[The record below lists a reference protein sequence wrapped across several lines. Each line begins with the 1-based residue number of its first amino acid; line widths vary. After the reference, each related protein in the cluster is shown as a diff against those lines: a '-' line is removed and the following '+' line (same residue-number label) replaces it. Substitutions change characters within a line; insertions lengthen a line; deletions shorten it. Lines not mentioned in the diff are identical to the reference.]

1 MCLALFAR
9 LFCCSCFLDGEAIG
23 GRLAQSWQQRIS
35 ATLAAVALFAHLSQ
49 RAFARVTSASG
60 AGQSPHAHSGA
71 RVVTDE
77 VGRRVTIPGDVERVV
92 SLAPNL
98 TETLYALGLGDRL
111 AGDTD
116 YCDTPA
122 QAKTKP
128 HVGAPVNPSIE
139 AIVALHPDLI
149 FATTSIN
156 RRDTVDALARLH
168 ISVYATDP
176 HTIRG
181 MVDSFGRMADLVGA
195 PEKGAALVAKLD
207 ATLDSLH
214 ARLADL
220 PAVHVLF
227 VVWLDPLI
235 TIGQN
240 TFIADA
246 LRWAGAESVVLS
258 HQNWPQLNFEEVV
271 RLQPDYIVLAESH
284 TGEGSRTIENLRS
297 RAAWRD
303 IQAVQLGHVAIIS
316 EEVDRPGP
324 GLIDAIE
331 QLARELHPNA
341 FRLNSRIMP
350 VVERPTEVPPAAP
363 DAQTRSCECA
373 R

>member
-1 MCLALFAR
+1 MDRTWRRHFPAILAALAISAVLSQSTFAAAASTR
-9 LFCCSCFLDGEAIG
+9 RA
-23 GRLAQSWQQRIS
+23 AQSLQ
-35 ATLAAVALFAHLSQ
+35 
-49 RAFARVTSASG
+49 
-60 AGQSPHAHSGA
+60 A

-77 VGRRVTIPGDVERVV
+77 VGRRVTIPADVRRVV

-98 TETLYALGLGDRL
+98 TETLYALGLSDRL
-111 AGDTD
+111 AADTD
-116 YCDTPA
+116 YCDVPTE
-122 QAKTKP
+122 AKTKP
-128 HVGAPVNPSIE
+128 HVGAPLNPSIE
-139 AIVALHPDLI
+139 AIVALHPDLV

-168 ISVYATDP
+168 IAVYATDP
-176 HTIRG
+176 HTIRA
-181 MVDSFGRMADLVGA
+181 MIDSFGRMADLVGA
-195 PEKGAALVAKLD
+195 PEKGRTLVAKLD

-220 PAVHVLF
+220 PLVHVLF

-258 HQNWPQLNFEEVV
+258 HRNWPQLNFEEAV

-284 TGEGSRTIENLRS
+284 TGEGSRTLEDLRG

-303 IQAVQLGHVAIIS
+303 LRAVQLGHVAIIS
-316 EEVDRPGP
+316 EEIDRPAP

-331 QLARELHPNA
+331 QLARDLHPNA
-341 FRLNSRIMP
+341 FATRSGAK
-350 VVERPTEVPPAAP
+350 PAAELAM
-363 DAQTRSCECA
+363 AQMVATSDGAARSCRCA

>member
-1 MCLALFAR
+1 MAR
-9 LFCCSCFLDGEAIG
+9 TY
-23 GRLAQSWQQRIS
+23 RRRIL
-35 ATLAAVALFAHLSQ
+35 ATLAAVGIFAAMSHSTFSAVASTQ
-49 RAFARVTSASG
+49 RA
-60 AGQSPHAHSGA
+60 QSLQA

-77 VGRRVTIPGDVERVV
+77 VGRRITIPADVRRVV

-98 TETLYALGLGDRL
+98 TETLYALGLGNRL

-116 YCDTPA
+116 YCDIPA
-122 QAKTKP
+122 EAKTKP

-139 AIVALHPDLI
+139 AIVALHPDLV

-156 RRDTVDALARLH
+156 RRETVDALARLN
-168 ISVYATDP
+168 IAVYATDP
-176 HTIRG
+176 HTIRA

-220 PAVHVLF
+220 PPAHVLF

-258 HQNWPQLNFEEVV
+258 DQNWPQLDFEEAV

-284 TGEGSRTIENLRS
+284 TGEGSRSVANLRS

-303 IQAVQLGHVAIIS
+303 LRAVQLGHIAIIS
-316 EEVDRPGP
+316 EEIDRPAP
-324 GLIDAIE
+324 GLIEAIK

-341 FRLNSRIMP
+341 FAASSRAMPMPERLAESRRTMP
-350 VVERPTEVPPAAP
+350 V
-363 DAQTRSCECA
+363 AQTRSSACA

>member
-1 MCLALFAR
+1 MASKR
-9 LFCCSCFLDGEAIG
+9 
-23 GRLAQSWQQRIS
+23 RRRRIP
-35 ATLAAVALFAHLSQ
+35 ATLAAVAIFAIRCP
-49 RAFARVTSASG
+49 RAFRTVTSAS
-60 AGQSPHAHSGA
+60 ASRAQESPQADSGA

-77 VGRRVTIPGDVERVV
+77 VGRRVTIPAEVRRIV

-98 TETLYALGLGDRL
+98 TESLYALGLGDRL

-122 QAKTKP
+122 EAKAKP
-128 HVGAPVNPSIE
+128 HIGAPVNPSIE
-139 AIVALHPDLI
+139 AIVALDPDLVL
-149 FATTSIN
+149 ATTSIN
-156 RRDTVDALARLH
+156 RRETVDALARLH
-168 ISVYATDP
+168 IPVYATDP
-176 HTIRG
+176 HTIRA
-181 MVDSFGRMADLVGA
+181 MVDSFGHMADLVGA

-214 ARLADL
+214 TRLADL
-220 PAVHVLF
+220 PPVHVLF

-258 HQNWPQLNFEEVV
+258 RQNWPQLNFEEAV

-284 TGEGSRTIENLRS
+284 SGEGSRTVENLRS
-297 RAAWRD
+297 RVAWRD
-303 IQAVQLGHVAIIS
+303 LRAVQLGHIAITS
-316 EEVDRPGP
+316 EEIDRPAP

-331 QLARELHPNA
+331 QLARELHPSA
-341 FRLNSRIMP
+341 FASSRPESAPEILALDKSDA
-350 VVERPTEVPPAAP
+350 ETGSPA
-363 DAQTRSCECA
+363 CA

>member
-1 MCLALFAR
+1 MAR
-9 LFCCSCFLDGEAIG
+9 TD
-23 GRLAQSWQQRIS
+23 RRRIL
-35 ATLAAVALFAHLSQ
+35 ATLAAVGIFAAISQSTFAAVASTQ
-49 RAFARVTSASG
+49 RAA
-60 AGQSPHAHSGA
+60 QSLEA

-77 VGRRVTIPGDVERVV
+77 VGRRVTIPADVRRVV

-116 YCDTPA
+116 YCDIPA
-122 QAKTKP
+122 EAKTKP

-139 AIVALHPDLI
+139 AIVALHPDLV

-156 RRDTVDALARLH
+156 RRETVDALARLN
-168 ISVYATDP
+168 IAVYATDP
-176 HTIRG
+176 HTIRA

-220 PAVHVLF
+220 PPAHVLF

-258 HQNWPQLNFEEVV
+258 DQNWPQLDFEEVV
-271 RLQPDYIVLAESH
+271 RLEPDYIVLADSH
-284 TGEGSRTIENLRS
+284 TGEGSRSVANLRS

-303 IQAVQLGHVAIIS
+303 LRAVQLGHIAIIG
-316 EEVDRPGP
+316 EEIDRPAP
-324 GLIDAIE
+324 GLIEAIK

-341 FRLNSRIMP
+341 FAASSQAMPRPEGLVESRRTMP
-350 VVERPTEVPPAAP
+350 V
-363 DAQTRSCECA
+363 AQTRSSECA